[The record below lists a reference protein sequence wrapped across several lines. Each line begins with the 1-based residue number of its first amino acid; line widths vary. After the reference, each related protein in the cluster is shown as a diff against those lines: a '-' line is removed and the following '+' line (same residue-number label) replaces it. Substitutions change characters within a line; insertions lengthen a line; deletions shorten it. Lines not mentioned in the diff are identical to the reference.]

1 MQNIESPLTG
11 VPIAPEKPLGRVA
24 EGHNSSLIT
33 NYKVVRRNGKL
44 TGFDKNKIA
53 IAMTKAFLAVEG
65 GQAAASTRVHETVA
79 KLTDLVVE
87 TLTRRQPNGG
97 TFHIE
102 DIQDQVELAM
112 MRNGDQKIAR
122 AYVLYREER
131 ANSRAQER
139 IEEPENRDLDAIIDL
154 SVKLKDGSTIAL
166 DTSRLK
172 TIISEAC
179 NGLEGVDADRVY
191 AETMKNLFDGV
202 PAKDVSPTLVMSAR
216 GLIDHEPEYSQV
228 AARLL
233 LDEMRTESLTFLN
246 DGVPAATFEEMIQRY
261 PEYFRHYIKK
271 ATELELLDK
280 ELLKYDLNKLGRAL
294 QPQRDHA
301 FTYLGRG
308 RSWDLLRGR
317 EWEPRW

>member
-1 MQNIESPLTG
+1 M
-11 VPIAPEKPLGRVA
+11 APEKPLGTIT
-24 EGHNSSLIT
+24 EGHGSSLIT

-44 TGFDKNKIA
+44 AGFDKNKIA

-65 GQAAASTRVHETVA
+65 GQAAASTRVHETVE

-131 ANSRAQER
+131 TNARALER
-139 IEEPENRDLDAIIDL
+139 IEEPDSRDVDEIVDL
-154 SVKLKDGSTIAL
+154 SVKLKDGSTIPL

-179 NGLEGVDADRVY
+179 
-191 AETMKNLFDGV
+191 
-202 PAKDVSPTLVMSAR
+202 
-216 GLIDHEPEYSQV
+216 
-228 AARLL
+228 
-233 LDEMRTESLTFLN
+233 
-246 DGVPAATFEEMIQRY
+246 
-261 PEYFRHYIKK
+261 
-271 ATELELLDK
+271 
-280 ELLKYDLNKLGRAL
+280 
-294 QPQRDHA
+294 
-301 FTYLGRG
+301 
-308 RSWDLLRGR
+308 
-317 EWEPRW
+317 